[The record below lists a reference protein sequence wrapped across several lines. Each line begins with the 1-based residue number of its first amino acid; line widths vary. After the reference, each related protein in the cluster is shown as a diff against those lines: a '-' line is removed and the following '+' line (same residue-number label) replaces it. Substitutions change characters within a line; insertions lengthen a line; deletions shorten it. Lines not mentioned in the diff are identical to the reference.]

1 MAGSRHFPY
10 KRPMQSSRHDNSL
23 GELSVPAFLEGF
35 AFRDLVIRKLNDLN
49 PSDVVHQRLE
59 GAVRVLL
66 DMIEQSRQRRY
77 RGMPLGMFARALIEL
92 ERFVQIDDERPDTR
106 VNGYSD
112 DHARVFELCAD
123 YQGEIQSFREWRKS
137 QPEDYTGR
145 ARVRFDL
152 DSYPEAWA

>member
-1 MAGSRHFPY
+1 
-10 KRPMQSSRHDNSL
+10 MQHTHRATLL
-23 GELSVPAFLEGF
+23 GELPVPAFLESF

-49 PSDVVHQRLE
+49 PSDIVHQRLE

-77 RGMPLGMFARALIEL
+77 PGMPLGMFARALIEL

-112 DHARVFELCAD
+112 DHARVFELCGD
-123 YQGEIQSFREWRKS
+123 YQGEIHAFREWRKS
-137 QPEDYTGR
+137 QPGDYTGR
-145 ARVRFDL
+145 APVRIDL